1 MFAAI
6 EKLSRTLQAE
16 NTTLQEPTAAVTFA
30 KAYYTRLRI
39 LSEFNRSFD
48 ACITFAEGKITDP
61 VLPRHRRILARLDDG
76 TPAHRFILVKEYYR
90 KNFFEVCDFLVREPD
105 KRFDQV
111 KMKPVIAVEKVLLQ
125 ASNSQ
130 DFQESFQALQASCFR
145 NGFDFFSVNPS
156 VTHGE

>member
-1 MFAAI
+1 MSVKIDGTKSSIRRCNKGQCSHTGNYGESKRHYSWWIRAKSQWGGVSSIDKFYSVFGLKSGHILFAAI

-48 ACITFAEGKITDP
+48 ACITFAEGKITNP

-76 TPAHRFILVKEYYR
+76 TPL
-90 KNFFEVCDFLVREPD
+90 
-105 KRFDQV
+105 
-111 KMKPVIAVEKVLLQ
+111 IA
-125 ASNSQ
+125 
-130 DFQESFQALQASCFR
+130 SF
-145 NGFDFFSVNPS
+145 
-156 VTHGE
+156 